1 MKLTVKYQGNSL
13 GVFEGKDFQAAIE
26 DNFSKIREIV
36 KKEAGNAAGYELE
49 KVWVENNVLHV
60 MAHGSDTLLGYD
72 PTDDPVKEIC
82 FTIEDIEIDSFE
94 FEIKEK
100 NQFNPFTI
108 NVNDKVAAFG
118 VLKAC
123 VDFLAMEK
131 YRGNRERY
139 TFSPSEKVS
148 MHCVTLQRTN
158 ASRYIEQLMK
168 YFAEENIER
177 TRKNQKVFDLIEK
190 LNAALVDC
198 DPATGRDGLVSFYY
212 HKSKYYFSRMN
223 KTTALRSYR
232 MAAGKTQ
239 KEMADIL
246 GIGVRQYQRYE
257 SLDSPLG
264 NTTSLITE
272 KIAEVL
278 HVDFSDIVKD
288 GEIVLMEEE
297 NRKWLK

>member
-13 GVFEGKDFQAAIE
+13 GVFEGKDFRSAIE
-26 DNFSKIREIV
+26 DNFSKIGTIV
-36 KKEAGNAAGYELE
+36 KKEAGNAAGYALE
-49 KVWVENNVLHV
+49 KVWVENNILHV
-60 MAHGSDTLLGYD
+60 KAHGSDTLLGYD

-94 FEIKEK
+94 FEIKERTP
-100 NQFNPFTI
+100 FNPFAIDI
-108 NVNDKVAAFG
+108 NDRVAAFG

-123 VDFLAMEK
+123 VDFLVMEK
-131 YRGNRERY
+131 YRGNMGMY

-148 MHCVTLQRTN
+148 MHCETLQRTN
-158 ASRYIEQLMK
+158 ASRYIAQLMK
-168 YFAEENIER
+168 YFTEENVKR
-177 TRKNQKVFDLIEK
+177 AKGNQKVFDLIEK
-190 LNAALVDC
+190 LKAVLVDC

-212 HKSKYYFSRMN
+212 HKTKYYLSRMN
-223 KTTALRSYR
+223 KTTALRKYR

-246 GIGVRQYQRYE
+246 GIGIRQYQRYE

-278 HVDFSDIVKD
+278 HVDQSDIVCD
-288 GEIVLMEEE
+288 GMIVLDEGET
-297 NRKWLK
+297 KK

>member
-1 MKLTVKYQGNSL
+1 MKLTVKYQGNTL
-13 GVFEGKDFQAAIE
+13 GVFEGKDFRSAIE
-26 DNFSKIREIV
+26 DNFSKIGEII

-72 PTDDPVKEIC
+72 PTDDQVKEIC

-94 FEIKEK
+94 FEIKERK
-100 NQFNPFTI
+100 PFNPFAI
-108 NVNDKVAAFG
+108 DVNDKAAAFG
-118 VLKAC
+118 VLKGC
-123 VDFLAMEK
+123 VDFLVMEK
-131 YRGNRERY
+131 YHGNMERY

-148 MHCVTLQRTN
+148 IHCMTLQRTN

-190 LNAALVDC
+190 LNAALIDC
-198 DPATGRDGLVSFYY
+198 DPETGYDSIVSLYY
-212 HKSKYYFSRMN
+212 HKAKYYLSRMN
-223 KTTALRSYR
+223 KTTALRNYR
-232 MAAGKTQ
+232 IAAGKTQ

-246 GIGVRQYQRYE
+246 GIGIRQYQRYE

-272 KIAEVL
+272 KIAEVF
-278 HVDFSDIVKD
+278 HVDSSDIVKD
-288 GEIVLMEEE
+288 GEIVLVEG
-297 NRKWLK
+297 

>member
-1 MKLTVKYQGNSL
+1 MKLTVKYQGKSL
-13 GVFEGKDFQAAIE
+13 GVFTGKDFRSAIE
-26 DNFSKIREIV
+26 DNFSKIGEII
-36 KKEAGNAAGYELE
+36 KKEAGNAAGYTLE
-49 KVWVENNVLHV
+49 KVWVANNVLHV
-60 MAHGSDTLLGYD
+60 KAHGSDTLLGYD
-72 PTDDPVKEIC
+72 PTEDPVTEIC
-82 FTIEDIEIDSFE
+82 FDIEDIEIDSFE
-94 FEIKEK
+94 FEIKERTP
-100 NQFNPFTI
+100 FNPFAI
-108 NVNDKVAAFG
+108 DVNDKVAAFG

-131 YRGNRERY
+131 YRGNMDRY
-139 TFSPSEKVS
+139 TFFPSEKVF
-148 MHCVTLQRTN
+148 MHCETLQKTN
-158 ASRYIEQLMK
+158 ASCYIEQLMK
-168 YFAEENIER
+168 YFAEERIEK

-212 HKSKYYFSRMN
+212 HKSKYYLSRMN

-246 GIGVRQYQRYE
+246 GIGIRQYQRYE

-278 HVDFSDIVKD
+278 HVDSSDIVKD
-288 GEIVLMEEE
+288 GEIVLVEG
-297 NRKWLK
+297 

>member
-13 GVFEGKDFQAAIE
+13 GVFTGKDFRSAIE
-26 DNFSKIREIV
+26 DNFSKIGEII
-36 KKEAGNAAGYELE
+36 KKEAGNAAGYTLE

-60 MAHGSDTLLGYD
+60 KAHGSDTLLGYD
-72 PTDDPVKEIC
+72 PTEDPVTEIC
-82 FTIEDIEIDSFE
+82 FDIEDIEIDSFE

-100 NQFNPFTI
+100 AQFNPFMIDTT
-108 NVNDKVAAFG
+108 DKVAVFG

-123 VDFLAMEK
+123 VDFLVMEK
-131 YRGNRERY
+131 YRGNMERY

-148 MHCVTLQRTN
+148 MHCMTLQRTN

-198 DPATGRDGLVSFYY
+198 DPTIGSDGLVSFYY
-212 HKSKYYFSRMN
+212 HKSKYYLSRMN
-223 KTTALRSYR
+223 KTTALRNYR
-232 MAAGKTQ
+232 MAVGKTQ

-246 GIGVRQYQRYE
+246 GIGIRQYQRYE

-278 HVDFSDIVKD
+278 HVDSSDIVKD
-288 GEIVLMEEE
+288 GMIVLV
-297 NRKWLK
+297 